1 MNILRLPDRKALAA
15 EQPTGP
21 LPLPEQETLRLP
33 AVQMQ
38 PPFFRGSLPLPPSV
52 NEAYKV
58 VRLTTQGRQIHR
70 IGPSQAL
77 EQFKRDAGLLLPGG
91 PRTSVNWDVLSAL
104 RVSPRKTPLSVCIRA
119 YFASAWRRDLD
130 GIIKHSLDATFE
142 FLCLNDNQVVRLV
155 AEKLVDAQE
164 PRVEIEVAVLVR
176 RER

>member
-15 EQPTGP
+15 EQSTGP

-33 AVQMQ
+33 AVEMQ

-58 VRLTTQGRQIHR
+58 VRITTADGRQIHR
-70 IGPSQAL
+70 IGPSPAL
-77 EQFKRDAGLLLPGG
+77 EQFKRDAGLLLPAG
-91 PRTSVNWDVLSAL
+91 PRTLVNWEVLSAL
-104 RVSPRKTPLSVCIRA
+104 RGETRKTPLAVRIRV

-130 GIIKHSLDATFE
+130 GVIKHSIDATFE
-142 FLCLNDNQVVRLV
+142 FLRLNDNQVVRLQ

-176 RER
+176 R